1 MATRCVS
8 IIVASHHPVV
18 VCGLMT
24 VLRAEDDFDVVASC
38 RDGRTCLQAIHDLS
52 PDVAV
57 LDAALPGRSG
67 LQVLTAAKS
76 EQLCTRLIFLSAS
89 SDDAKTEKLIE
100 SGAYGVLSM
109 EAPADAVVRCLREAL
124 SGLRSLSS
132 PKTLN
137 GHGHSPRGSSK
148 NRSTALTDREHQ
160 IMRLVCEG
168 LSNKDIGRQANL
180 SGGTVKVHLHHIF
193 EKLAIHNR
201 TALAMLAAGDTQ
213 PSRYNREPSSWHA
226 ISPAVATHTLPAT
239 EPATRARPKG
249 R

>member
-1 MATRCVS
+1 MATRCVN
-8 IIVASHHPVV
+8 IVVASHHPVV
-18 VCGLMT
+18 VYGLMT
-24 VLRAEDDFDVVASC
+24 VLRAEDDFDVVAGC
-38 RDGRTCLQAIHDLS
+38 RDGRTCLQAIRDLS

-57 LDAALPGRSG
+57 LDASLPGRSG

-76 EQLCTRLIFLSAS
+76 EQLGTRLIFLSAS
-89 SDDAKTEKLIE
+89 SDDANTEKLIE
-100 SGAYGVLSM
+100 SGAHGVLSK
-109 EAPADAVVRCLREAL
+109 EASPDAVVRCLREAL
-124 SGLRSLSS
+124 SGLRSLSP

-137 GHGHSPRGSSK
+137 GHGHSPQG
-148 NRSTALTDREHQ
+148 LTEREHQ

-201 TALAMLAAGDTQ
+201 TALAMLGAGDTQ
-213 PSRYNREPSSWHA
+213 PRRYNRESSSWHA
-226 ISPAVATHTLPAT
+226 ISPAVATHTIPAT
-239 EPATRARPKG
+239 EPATRPKG